1 MVPWNLGPTQQM
13 CMLVNTC
20 DKIIDL
26 FHLWVIMGGRF
37 VLQPLPMIPWHQW
50 VSDTFHSLIITMW
63 HIIRQC
69 WHIIRHFLKRFGPL
83 TFNPQLS
90 PLTHVSGQWLCQI
103 LKMSKLTHKWNKSI
117 RCCSQVFINMYTDST
132 NFDPINIKMELGP
145 SMTPSHWRW
154 KIDKKTLLPQWP
166 THEQNWPCYHNDWPL
181 YQWLLVTLDNQWRIK
196 R

>member
-1 MVPWNLGPTQQM
+1 
-13 CMLVNTC
+13 
-20 DKIIDL
+20 
-26 FHLWVIMGGRF
+26 
-37 VLQPLPMIPWHQW
+37 MIPWHQ
-50 VSDTFHSLIITMW
+50 W

-69 WHIIRHFLKRFGPL
+69 WHNIKQFSKRFGPL

-90 PLTHVSGQWLCQI
+90 PLTHVSVKPKQEKSLINPQ
-103 LKMSKLTHKWNKSI
+103 MSIMDNDCVKSWKCRSQFGVVHKYLSTCTLTATI
-117 RCCSQVFINMYTDST
+117 
-132 NFDPINIKMELGP
+132 FDPINIKMELGP